1 MLYTQTPAGQTTGS
15 GRDTMTT
22 GFAFTRPSNSKPFN
36 AAVENGSN
44 FSTSPTDSE
53 WATATPTTMSDL
65 TQATNLHFSPFLTW
79 ASTLPNGPHLTRV
92 INQPAVLHLI
102 NENIYISIQFTAWK
116 MQGAGFAYNRSTP
129 AAVQPAPTVSVSS
142 PANNAVFSSPANVH
156 LAATASVATGTVT
169 NVAFLNGDA
178 QLASVTTSPFTTTA
192 NNLAAGA
199 YALRAVATAGGVSS
213 TSAVVNFSVINPV
226 AVATSTPGVT
236 NGQFSFSFS
245 ANPGLTYVVQ
255 NSSNLLNW
263 IPLVTNTPSGSTVQ
277 VNDTFD
283 TNNTRFYRVA
293 RMPNP

>member
-1 MLYTQTPAGQTTGS
+1 
-15 GRDTMTT
+15 
-22 GFAFTRPSNSKPFN
+22 
-36 AAVENGSN
+36 
-44 FSTSPTDSE
+44 
-53 WATATPTTMSDL
+53 
-65 TQATNLHFSPFLTW
+65 
-79 ASTLPNGPHLTRV
+79 
-92 INQPAVLHLI
+92 
-102 NENIYISIQFTAWK
+102 

-129 AAVQPAPTVSVSS
+129 AAVQPAPTVNLTS

-156 LAATASVATGTVT
+156 LAATATVATGTVT
-169 NVAFLNGDA
+169 NVSFVNTNGNVLLGSA
-178 QLASVTTSPFTTTA
+178 QVSPFTTTA

-199 YALRAVATAGGVSS
+199 YALRAIATAGGVSS

-226 AVATSTPGVT
+226 AVATSAPGMT

-283 TNNTRFYRVA
+283 TNHTRFYRVA